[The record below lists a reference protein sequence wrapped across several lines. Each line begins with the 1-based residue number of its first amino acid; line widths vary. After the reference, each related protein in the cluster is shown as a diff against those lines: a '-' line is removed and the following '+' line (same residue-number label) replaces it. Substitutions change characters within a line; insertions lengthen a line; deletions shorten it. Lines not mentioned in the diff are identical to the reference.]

1 MAMVT
6 SVILILMTMILWGTK
21 LTQLQLVEISKKEIS
36 MVKNVQEEKKEA
48 VVK

>member
-1 MAMVT
+1 MVT